1 MTFNSILIAI
11 DQNTKIRLTVHVNG
25 MKFSTEHFAE
35 YYLASEVIDEFLDRE
50 VMDMRVI
57 DGLLEVVL
65 K

>member
-1 MTFNSILIAI
+1 MTFNSILMTI
-11 DQNTKIRLTVHVNG
+11 DQTTKIRLTVHLYG

-35 YYLASEVIDEFLDRE
+35 YYLDSKEIDELLDRE
-50 VMDMRVI
+50 VMDMGVI

>member
-1 MTFNSILIAI
+1 MTFNSILMAI
-11 DQNTKIRLTVHVNG
+11 DETTKIRLTVRLYG

-35 YYLASEVIDEFLDRE
+35 YYIDSKEIDELLDRE
-50 VMDMRVI
+50 VMDMGVI

>member
-1 MTFNSILIAI
+1 MTFNSILMTI
-11 DQNTKIRLTVHVNG
+11 DQNTMIKVGVRMYG
-25 MKFSTEHFAE
+25 MKFSTKHFAE
-35 YYLASEVIDEFLDRE
+35 YYLGCEEMDELLDRE